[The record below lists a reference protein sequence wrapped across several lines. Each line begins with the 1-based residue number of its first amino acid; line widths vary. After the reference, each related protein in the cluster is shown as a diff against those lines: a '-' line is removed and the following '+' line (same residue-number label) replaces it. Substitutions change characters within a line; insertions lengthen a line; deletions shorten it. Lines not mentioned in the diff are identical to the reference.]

1 MYLWIKRATQNVSN
15 STTIFNGHT
24 DITIGLCN
32 VNSIKYLP
40 VGS

>member
-15 STTIFNGHT
+15 STIFKDYT
-24 DITIGLCN
+24 DISIGLCN